1 MTRFTRPAFVV
12 FVMLTLQTTLI
23 AQLDFFGAEADIMML
38 LPIAAGINGG
48 RDRGAIVGFIAG
60 LSLDLVVHGTPT
72 GFFALGYTLVGY
84 LVGMAQAGVLR
95 AAWWIPVVT
104 AFGSSA
110 VGIVL
115 LAVLGKF
122 LGLEG
127 LFNRHLLTVCVVVAI
142 VNAALVLPMT
152 RIVRWSLPVVT
163 RSGRLVPT

>member
-23 AQLDFFGAEADIMML
+23 AKLDFFGAEADIMML

-152 RIVRWSLPVVT
+152 RIVRWSMPVVT

>member
-1 MTRFTRPAFVV
+1 MTRVARPTFVV

-23 AQLDFFGAEADIMML
+23 AQLDFFGAEGDIMML

-48 RDRGAIVGFIAG
+48 RDRGAIVGFVAG
-60 LSLDLVVHGTPT
+60 LTLDLVVHGTPT

-84 LVGMAQAGVLR
+84 FVGMAQAGVLR

-104 AFGSSA
+104 ALGASA
-110 VGIVL
+110 VGIVI

-127 LFNRHLLTVCVVVAI
+127 LFDRHLVTVGAVVAI
-142 VNAALVLPMT
+142 INGALVLPTM
-152 RIVRWSLPVVT
+152 RVVRWAMPVMT

>member
-1 MTRFTRPAFVV
+1 MTRYARPTFVV
-12 FVMLTLQTTLI
+12 FVVLTLQTTLL
-23 AQLDFFGAEADIMML
+23 AQLDFFGAEGDIMLL

-48 RDRGAIVGFIAG
+48 RDRGAIVGFVAG

-95 AAWWIPVVT
+95 AAWWIPVAT
-104 AFGSSA
+104 ALGSSV
-110 VGIVL
+110 VGVVV

-127 LFNRHLLTVCVVVAI
+127 LFDRHLLTVCAVVAVI
-142 VNAALVLPMT
+142 NAALVLPMM
-152 RIVRWSLPVVT
+152 RVVRWAMPVVT
-163 RSGRLVPT
+163 RSGRLVPS